1 MADLIGI
8 FSRHIIIR
16 TFTITVFVYLG
27 ITALDLIFSI
37 IGDAEDLN
45 NEFNLNDL
53 ITITLYG
60 LLHDSMDYIQGSC
73 LLGALISLGLFNRD
87 GNLTV
92 IRSNGLSPIK
102 ISTIFALGPIIF
114 SLIMVSLDNKI
125 FIQAANY
132 AEKYEQ
138 QKNINQNDINFSW
151 VKDGN
156 KLLRYSSKND
166 LVILNPTLITLDEN
180 GFIIEINSS
189 EQAQFSN
196 GYINFDKSEF
206 IFSVPEDENLD
217 RSNVGKI
224 SIGDLA
230 TYLKEKKID
239 RKQSNFV
246 KVEFIKRLL
255 LPFSVLFLILTAAM
269 LFFRSQ
275 RNKSFGP
282 YVVGGFLGAFIF
294 NLIQEF
300 FFSMGLTIQSNII
313 AISLMPY
320 FLLLFL
326 FYFLYKR
333 I

>member
-16 TFTITVFVYLG
+16 TFVITTFVYLG

-53 ITITLYG
+53 ILTTLYN
-60 LLHDSMDYIQGSC
+60 LFHDSMDYIQGSC

-114 SLIMVSLDNKI
+114 SLIMVSLDNRF

-132 AEKYEQ
+132 AETYDHR
-138 QKNINQNDINFSW
+138 KNKNQNDINFSW
-151 VKDGN
+151 IKDGN

-166 LVILNPTLITLDEN
+166 LVIFNPTLIILDER
-180 GFIIEINSS
+180 GFVTEINSS
-189 EQAQFSN
+189 DQAQLSD
-196 GYINFDKSEF
+196 GYINFDESEF
-206 IFSVPEDENLD
+206 IFSVPEDKNLD

-224 SIGDLA
+224 SIGDLVS
-230 TYLKEKKID
+230 YLKQKKID
-239 RKQSNFV
+239 KKQGNFIQ
-246 KVEFIKRLL
+246 VELIKRLL

-269 LFFRSQ
+269 LFFKSQ

-300 FFSMGLTIQSNII
+300 FFSMSLTIQSSII
-313 AISLMPY
+313 VISLMPY
-320 FLLLFL
+320 FLLIFL